1 MIWNQTVTP
10 IQTVTPEYRGTYVST
25 VTRMCTVEMNKH
37 NKIEHKQTK
46 QNHHLLCWP
55 QSDVFLVNIKQLT
68 T

>member
-1 MIWNQTVTP
+1 MK
-10 IQTVTPEYRGTYVST
+10 T